1 MVCVELI
8 GDKAYCFDCL
18 KEIVKESREGTV
30 KSLTMKV
37 MVSSVVSLMIA
48 VVSLYN
54 ALPLLLLIYKNMM
67 GSYEPLSIIA
77 PKDMLYFAIGLAFL
91 ALSVGLAATKGWA
104 YGCGIVISA
113 VAFVI
118 GIVNSMS
125 FPGGVG
131 TILSTPQSDVAAL
144 FIIMA
149 LGPLILLLAI
159 LGSRK
164 ELVGR

>member
-1 MVCVELI
+1 
-8 GDKAYCFDCL
+8 
-18 KEIVKESREGTV
+18 
-30 KSLTMKV
+30 
-37 MVSSVVSLMIA
+37 
-48 VVSLYN
+48 
-54 ALPLLLLIYKNMM
+54 
-67 GSYEPLSIIA
+67 
-77 PKDMLYFAIGLAFL
+77 MLYFAIGLAFL
-91 ALSVGLAATKGWA
+91 ALSAGLAATKGWA
-104 YGCGIVISA
+104 YRYGIVISA

-118 GIVNSMS
+118 GIVNAMS
-125 FPGGVG
+125 FPGGIG